1 MAERSQQ
8 DLIDGINA
16 LIDGRLK
23 GINVPK
29 TIVGTVVQDPAGFD
43 CIVKIYGTEKNTILP
58 EHLHDWVSK
67 DDIVIVQDTKGDG
80 SEMVI
85 IGSSGSTRDN
95 SLVIEDT
102 KKKHYI
108 SGVTKLEDSG
118 TEKLSDEHIKID

>member
-1 MAERSQQ
+1 MAEKSQQ

-29 TIVGTVVQDPAGFD
+29 TIVGTVVQDPSGFD

-80 SEMVI
+80 SEMVV

-102 KKKHYI
+102 EQRHYI

-118 TEKLSDEHIKID
+118 IEKLSDEHIKID

>member
-29 TIVGTVVQDPAGFD
+29 TIVGTVVQDPAGYD
-43 CIVKIYGTEKNTILP
+43 CIVKINGTEKNTILP

-67 DDIVIVQDTKGDG
+67 DDIVIVQDTKGNG
-80 SEMVI
+80 SELVI

-102 KKKHYI
+102 EQQHHI
-108 SGVTKLEDSG
+108 SGVTKLEDSE